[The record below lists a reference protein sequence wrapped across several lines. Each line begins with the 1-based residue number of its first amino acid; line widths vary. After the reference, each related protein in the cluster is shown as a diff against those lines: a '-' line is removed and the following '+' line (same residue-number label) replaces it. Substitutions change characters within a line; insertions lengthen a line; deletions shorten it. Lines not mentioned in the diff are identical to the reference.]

1 MTDPRGS
8 AGAGGLDRLEAELNR
23 IAEAHRLAFA
33 RHWVGT
39 KSYPGIFGAVAATGR
54 GVRRRAITAD
64 SAVLVQA
71 RADYAR
77 FLAAVIDAA
86 LDHCRQPGL
95 PFEDIEASVRRAVA
109 AYVAETA
116 AIIRPT
122 DGTGALTPGV
132 AAALEAYRAG
142 CRELLESAVEAARLG
157 RRDPRLAAAAPAR
170 PARSSRVNWVI
181 IFLLLLLGAWFLF
194 GRVLTF

>member
-1 MTDPRGS
+1 MTDAKGT
-8 AGAGGLDRLEAELNR
+8 AGTGGLDPLEAELNR

-33 RHWVGT
+33 RHWVGA

-54 GVRRRAITAD
+54 GARRRAVTAD

-71 RADYAR
+71 RADYGR

-86 LDHCRQPGL
+86 LDHCRRTGPAFG
-95 PFEDIEASVRRAVA
+95 DIEDSVRRAVA
-109 AYVAETA
+109 AYIAETA

-122 DGTGALTPGV
+122 DGTGALTPGI
-132 AAALEAYRAG
+132 AAALEAYRSG
-142 CRELLESAVEAARLG
+142 CRELLDSAVLSARQG
-157 RRDPRLAAAAPAR
+157 ERDPRLAAAAPAR
-170 PARSSRVNWVI
+170 PARSGRVNWMI